1 PDRLSRLLRQAG
13 LRPVPLRE
21 PGPRHP
27 ALCAAD
33 QQRHHLVLRP
43 GQYAVS
49 LLHGG
54 AGRRGAV
61 RNALLTAVMV
71 AAATGAAGADGAQV
85 FDTSCAFCH
94 QAGGVGVPGQ
104 FPRLAGRI
112 GVIAS
117 TPDGKAFLPKVL
129 LNGMSGRITADGEPV
144 LGIMPAFDT
153 LSDDD
158 IAAVL

>member
-1 PDRLSRLLRQAG
+1 VKLGILAVVLLLGSAG
-13 LRPVPLRE
+13 
-21 PGPRHP
+21 
-27 ALCAAD
+27 AAAAD
-33 QQRHHLVLRP
+33 
-43 GQYAVS
+43 GQS
-49 LLHGG
+49 
-54 AGRRGAV
+54 
-61 RNALLTAVMV
+61 
-71 AAATGAAGADGAQV
+71 V
-85 FDTSCAFCH
+85 FDANCAVCH
-94 QAGGVGVPGQ
+94 QGGGVGVPGQ

-158 IAAVL
+158 IAAVLTYLSGLDHAPVGFTAREISEARAQPKLSPTDIIAQRASLSDKKIVP